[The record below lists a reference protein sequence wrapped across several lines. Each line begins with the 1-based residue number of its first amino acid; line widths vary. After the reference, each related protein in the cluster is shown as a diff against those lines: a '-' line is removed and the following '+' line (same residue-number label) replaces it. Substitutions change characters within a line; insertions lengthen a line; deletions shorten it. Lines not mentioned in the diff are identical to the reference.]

1 MAMMYGIAA
10 FLGILSFITGI
21 LQPLVLGLLI
31 VFCCILFEWAT
42 NDK

>member
-1 MAMMYGIAA
+1 MAMMYGIAVLLA
-10 FLGILSFITGI
+10 ILSFITGI

>member
-1 MAMMYGIAA
+1 MAMMYVIAA
-10 FLGILSFITGI
+10 FLAILSFITGI